1 MYAWK
6 YWRDT
11 RARFLT
17 FSVLWLGIA
26 LLLVFTT
33 LSTYTR
39 SEHWWRPAVPGGG
52 YYPVWT
58 QVIFGMAVC
67 GAMMAA
73 LAGFFLGAS
82 GAGEE
87 FERGT
92 LPFLATRPRP
102 RAYFVWTGWVVG
114 AGELLVL
121 LAAGMGVAFTVLI
134 HFTVAGS
141 RQLTLAR
148 ARPLPHQLFYLFDWA
163 WLVRL
168 FVWRIVGLL
177 LLLWITGLVCYSLA
191 YLLTLIARS
200 RPNGAAF
207 AIGLSIAYL
216 VAAYLLRH
224 YAGINV
230 PTPVNLF
237 DWMSDGRTRSLY
249 IAGHYVVVHISI
261 PYPFSALAGWL
272 VVSVAF
278 VLAHRLLFDRADV

>member
-39 SEHWWRPAVPGGG
+39 SEHWWRPAAPGGG

-102 RAYFVWTGWVVG
+102 RACFVWTAWVVG

-134 HFTVAGS
+134 HFSIAGA
-141 RQLTLAR
+141 AR
-148 ARPLPHQLFYLFDWA
+148 GNWLYRPPAHYNWGWFLRFFA
-163 WLVRL
+163 
-168 FVWRIVGLL
+168 WRIVGLL

-216 VAAYLLRH
+216 VAAYLLRY
-224 YAGINV
+224 YARISV

-237 DWMSDGRTRSLY
+237 DWMSDGRMRWLY
-249 IAGHYVVVHISI
+249 IAGRHVVVHVSI
-261 PYPFSALAGWL
+261 PYPFSQLAGWL
-272 VVSVAF
+272 VLSVAF
-278 VLAHRLLFDRADV
+278 VFVHRLLFERADV

>member
-39 SEHWWRPAVPGGG
+39 SEHWWRAAAPGGG

-102 RAYFVWTGWVVG
+102 RAYFVWTAWAVG

-121 LAAGMGVAFTVLI
+121 LATGMGVAFAVLI
-134 HFTVAGS
+134 HFSIAGA
-141 RQLTLAR
+141 AR
-148 ARPLPHQLFYLFDWA
+148 GNWLYHRPPAYYNWGWFLRFFA
-163 WLVRL
+163 
-168 FVWRIVGLL
+168 WRIVGLL
-177 LLLWITGLVCYSLA
+177 LLLWITALVCYSLA

-200 RPNGAAF
+200 RPNGAAL

-216 VAAYLLRH
+216 VAAYLLRY
-224 YAGINV
+224 YARISV

-237 DWMSDGRTRSLY
+237 DWMSDGRMRWLY
-249 IAGHYVVVHISI
+249 IAGRHVVVHVSI
-261 PYPFSALAGWL
+261 PYPFSQLAGWL
-272 VVSVAF
+272 VLSVAF
-278 VLAHRLLFDRADV
+278 VFAHRLLFERADV

>member
-33 LSTYTR
+33 LSTHTR

-58 QVIFGMAVC
+58 QVIFGIAIC
-67 GAMMAA
+67 GGMMAA
-73 LAGFFLGAS
+73 MAGFFLGAS

-102 RAYFVWTGWVVG
+102 RTYFVWTGWVVG

-134 HFTVAGS
+134 HFTVAGA
-141 RQLTLAR
+141 QIAI
-148 ARPLPHQLFYLFDWA
+148 RPHIHQWLPPHFGWG
-163 WLVRL
+163 WLIR
-168 FVWRIVGLL
+168 FFGWRIGGLL
-177 LLLWITGLVCYSLA
+177 LLLWVTALVCYSLT
-191 YLLTLIARS
+191 YLLTLIARGRS
-200 RPNGAAF
+200 NGAAL
-207 AIGLSIAYL
+207 GMGVSVAYL
-216 VAAYLLRH
+216 VAAYLLH
-224 YAGINV
+224 YYARIQI
-230 PTPVNLF
+230 PTPVDLF
-237 DWMSDGRTRSLY
+237 DWTMDGTTRLLY
-249 IAGHYVVVHISI
+249 IAGHYVVVHTSI
-261 PYPFSALAGWL
+261 PYPFSQLAGWL
-272 VVSVAF
+272 VLSVAF
-278 VLAHRLLFDRADV
+278 VFAHRLLFDRADV